1 MNSNKEKE
9 KTREGEIYTSLY
21 RELSQQA
28 IQQEILS
35 QFPKKSIHRR
45 NTGYAVDELL
55 HFELFGGNHKKI
67 NVAKLLSGS
76 EGTLV
81 FSTAIRLQLDD
92 IQPKEP
98 VIVASH
104 FKSIDESLRA
114 TVLAMNH
121 NLYACE
127 LMDSVILDC
136 TNKDSIPLHLQR
148 CLKSKKTPFSLTH
161 QELKN
166 SA

>member
-1 MNSNKEKE
+1 M
-9 KTREGEIYTSLY
+9 
-21 RELSQQA
+21 
-28 IQQEILS
+28 
-35 QFPKKSIHRR
+35 
-45 NTGYAVDELL
+45 
-55 HFELFGGNHKKI
+55 
-67 NVAKLLSGS
+67 LSGS

-92 IQPKEP
+92 IQPKER

-136 TNKDSIPLHLQR
+136 T
-148 CLKSKKTPFSLTH
+148 
-161 QELKN
+161 KN
-166 SA
+166 NRTQAKNRFFIQGDPKAILILEVAADTLEEPKIWLAVL